1 MSSSSSDANSVALL
15 ANVTAQMNRYL
26 GIFIFIFGFVG
37 NTLNI
42 FVFRHRTLRK
52 NPCAWFFLASSVGS
66 LIYFSIG
73 LLTRILS
80 GWNLDYSA
88 NNQVICKIR
97 GFLVYVS
104 AEIIAWFIAMATV
117 NRWLSSS
124 RQVHR
129 RQMDT
134 LKNAQRCTIILL
146 CVSAGLNS
154 PMFYCYDANLINSA
168 LPCYLKSLECLYL
181 GSIITAFPNILCPL
195 IVIVLFGL
203 LTVKNIRQFHRQ
215 MRPMNTIELAPIGN
229 QNRQMRPVN
238 NIELASIGNQNRQQR
253 KIDRQ
258 LLLMLLFQDTLL
270 TILLTPLFIQ
280 RLYATSTFNN
290 SKTALQIT
298 IEQFI
303 DNLLLLLNYAAFAL
317 PFFIYTLAGG
327 STFRKALVD
336 VLQKFR
342 GLILHQ

>member
-1 MSSSSSDANSVALL
+1 MSSSSSDANSVAIL

-42 FVFRHRTLRK
+42 LVFRHRTLRT

-88 NNQVICKIR
+88 YNQVICKIR

-124 RQVHR
+124 RQAHL

-154 PMFYCYDANLINSA
+154 PMFYCYDANLINST

-215 MRPMNTIELAPIGN
+215 MRPMNTIELPN
-229 QNRQMRPVN
+229 
-238 NIELASIGNQNRQQR
+238 IGNQNRQQR

-258 LLLMLLFQDTLL
+258 LLLMLFFQDTLL

-290 SKTALQIT
+290 SKTALQTT

-336 VLQKFR
+336 VLLKFR
-342 GLILHQ
+342 RIILHQ